1 MTTPHISRIST
12 IWTLVR
18 QAHASADGPS
28 RETAQEQLLERY
40 SGAIYRYLLKLEGNP
55 EAADEL
61 FQEFAIGLIQG
72 RYRHA
77 NPEKGRFRDYV
88 KTSVIRLVHRHR
100 RQQPKNV
107 LLGEGIEDAASSE
120 LPPSESLE
128 SAFRD
133 SCREELLATTWQR
146 LRSEQESAG
155 HVYFT
160 VLDYRAR
167 NPDAT
172 SDQAAADLSR
182 ETHGRSSFT
191 AASVRKT
198 LQRAR
203 VRFAELLLDE
213 LRSLLG
219 SRAAEDLEQELIDLQ
234 LHPWCRSALPDRGQ
248 SS

>member
-1 MTTPHISRIST
+1 MSTPHISRIST

-18 QAHASADGPS
+18 QAHASADGEL
-28 RETAQEQLLERY
+28 RESAQEELLERY
-40 SGAIYRYLLKLEGNP
+40 SGAIYRYLLKLEGNV

-61 FQEFAIGLIQG
+61 FQEFAVGFIQG

-88 KTSVIRLVHRHR
+88 KTSVIRLVQRHR
-100 RQQPKNV
+100 RQQPRD
-107 LLGEGIEDAASSE
+107 LLVGEGVPDAVSPE
-120 LPPSESLE
+120 LTPNESLE
-128 SAFRD
+128 LAFRE
-133 SCREELLATTWQR
+133 SCREELLAEAWQR
-146 LRSEQESAG
+146 LRLEQETEG
-155 HVYFT
+155 HNYFT

-182 ETHGRSSFT
+182 EVPGSSFT

-203 VRFAELLLDE
+203 VRFAEILLDQ
-213 LRSLLG
+213 LRSLLD
-219 SRAAEDLEQELIDLQ
+219 SDSVEDLEQELVDLQ
-234 LHPWCRSALPDRGQ
+234 LHAWCRSALPSRNHE
-248 SS
+248 S